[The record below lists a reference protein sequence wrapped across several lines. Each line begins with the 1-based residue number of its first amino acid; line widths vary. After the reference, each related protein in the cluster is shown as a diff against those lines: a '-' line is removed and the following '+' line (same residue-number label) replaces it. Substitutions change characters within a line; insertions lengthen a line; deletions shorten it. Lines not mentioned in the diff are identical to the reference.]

1 MTLDMH
7 PDRLTPEYIQS
18 VTFPTAR
25 IGRRGVDEA
34 HVRAFCEWV
43 EHEIIRLLNEKTAL
57 EQELWRL
64 RERARDAETVEP
76 EDGHI
81 QALYILSRAQQ
92 TADKYVANAQ
102 EYSREIAE
110 DARRR
115 RDELLSE
122 AKRRVSMILE
132 EAQAGVIVGVARDG
146 EFDAEV
152 DLTAADL
159 TATAQVAAATGLL
172 SAPVPGQRSK
182 QQLPP
187 AERGELEAEL
197 DSLRAFGDVCRGHLR
212 TYLESLTRTI
222 DEWEQAEE
230 WAAMPGHRMLGM

>member
-7 PDRLTPEYIQS
+7 PDRLTPEYVQS

-76 EDGHI
+76 EDGHM

-122 AKRRVSMILE
+122 AKRRVGMILE
-132 EAQAGVIVGVARDG
+132 EAQAGVIVGVAGDV
-146 EFDAEV
+146 EFGAE
-152 DLTAADL
+152 ADL
-159 TATAQVAAATGLL
+159 TATAQATAAAGLL
-172 SAPVPGQRSK
+172 SAPVLGQRSK
-182 QQLPP
+182 QQIPP
-187 AERGELEAEL
+187 AERRELEAEL

-230 WAAMPGHRMLGM
+230 WAAMPGHRAVGM

>member
-1 MTLDMH
+1 MH
-7 PDRLTPEYIQS
+7 PDRLTPEYVQS

-64 RERARDAETVEP
+64 RERARDAEAVEP
-76 EDGHI
+76 EDGHV

-92 TADKYVANAQ
+92 TADRYVANAQ

-122 AKRRVSMILE
+122 AKRRASMILE
-132 EAQAGVIVGVARDG
+132 EVQAGVIIGVAGDV
-146 EFDAEV
+146 EFDAAE
-152 DLTAADL
+152 ADL
-159 TATAQVAAATGLL
+159 TATAQAAATAGLL
-172 SAPVPGQRSK
+172 SAPVPVQRSK

-187 AERGELEAEL
+187 AERRELETEL
-197 DSLRAFGDVCRGHLR
+197 DSLRTFGDVCRAHLR

-230 WAAMPGHRMLGM
+230 WTAMPGHRMLGM

>member
-1 MTLDMH
+1 MH
-7 PDRLTPEYIQS
+7 PDRLTPEYVQS

-25 IGRRGVDEA
+25 IGRRGVDES

-76 EDGHI
+76 EDGHV

-132 EAQAGVIVGVARDG
+132 EAQAGVIIGVAGDV
-146 EFDAEV
+146 EFDAAEV
-152 DLTAADL
+152 DLTAP
-159 TATAQVAAATGLL
+159 AQAAAAAGLL
-172 SAPVPGQRSK
+172 SAPVPVQRSK

-187 AERGELEAEL
+187 AERRELETEL
-197 DSLRAFGDVCRGHLR
+197 DSLRTFGDVCRAHLR

-230 WAAMPGHRMLGM
+230 WAAMPGHRMLGL

>member
-1 MTLDMH
+1 MTLDIH
-7 PDRLTPEYIQS
+7 PDRLTPDYVQS

-57 EQELWRL
+57 EQEVWRL
-64 RERARDAETVEP
+64 RDRVRQAEAVEP
-76 EDGHI
+76 DDGHT
-81 QALYILSRAQQ
+81 QAIYILSRAQQ

-122 AKRRVSMILE
+122 AKRRATVIME
-132 EAQAGVIVGVARDG
+132 AAQAGVVISEGA
-146 EFDAEV
+146 EFETVEAHE
-152 DLTAADL
+152 
-159 TATAQVAAATGLL
+159 TATAGLL
-172 SAPVPGQRSK
+172 AAPVPV
-182 QQLPP
+182 QQVRHQLTPG
-187 AERGELEAEL
+187 ERRGLETEL
-197 DSLRAFGDVCRGHLR
+197 DSLRTFGDICRAHLR
-212 TYLESLTRTI
+212 TYLESLTRTV
-222 DEWEQAEE
+222 DEWEQAED
-230 WAAMPGHRMLGM
+230 WAAMPDQRVLGM